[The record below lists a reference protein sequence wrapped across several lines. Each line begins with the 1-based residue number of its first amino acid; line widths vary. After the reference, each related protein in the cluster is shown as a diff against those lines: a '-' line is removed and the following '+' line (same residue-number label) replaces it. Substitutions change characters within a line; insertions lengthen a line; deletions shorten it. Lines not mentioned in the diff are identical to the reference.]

1 MVDQLETL
9 RKLQAIDAELF
20 RLRTEQQQKPLELE
34 RARQVVAEQR
44 ANAQAIEARLKAMQV
59 QQKAQEL
66 ELATREANV
75 KKLQVQLFQVKT
87 NKEYAAIQREIDQSK
102 ADVSLTEEEIIHLLD
117 AVDRTKQE
125 HTGALVQ
132 LTEREATLRS
142 EEQRIERELA
152 TLGEQIATF
161 EQQRQTLTPAVPAA
175 LLATYERVLASREGL
190 ALVPL
195 VNDSCGGCHMVQPP
209 QVVNEVSLKATLVTC
224 ENCNRILYVDES
236 R

>member
-1 MVDQLETL
+1 MDEQLETL

-34 RARQVVAEQR
+34 RAKQVVAEQQ
-44 ANAQAIEARLKAMQV
+44 ANAQAVEARLKALQV
-59 QQKAQEL
+59 QQKEQEL

-75 KKLQVQLFQVKT
+75 KKLQVQLFQIKT

-102 ADVSLTEEEIIHLLD
+102 ADVSLIEEEIIKLLE
-117 AVDRTKQE
+117 AIDRTKQE
-125 HTGALVQ
+125 RVDALTQ
-132 LTEREATLRS
+132 LTEREAVLRS

-152 TLGEQIATF
+152 TIQEQIATL
-161 EQQRQTLTPAVPAA
+161 EQHRQTLTPAVPSA
-175 LLATYERVLASREGL
+175 LLATYERVLTSREGL

-195 VNDSCGGCHMVQPP
+195 VNYSCGGCHMVQPP
-209 QVVNEVSLKATLVTC
+209 QIVNEVYLKAKLVTC